1 MKKIIFC
8 YYLILALALPLLAEE
23 PEKEQPQE
31 DPKVKVDSKEVRVDE
46 SELIVD
52 EDTAFESS
60 QWFSF
65 HYRLGNYVPAKTT
78 GVNGNFQTLYS
89 GQTALWHELVAEF
102 QPVGRYGIFGVR
114 GIAGYQHI
122 KSTSGNTARFE
133 NMSLHGGA
141 IYHFKYT
148 RHQVFVPFV
157 EGGGSYYFLKQ
168 KTQNPYSRTRRGF
181 FGSAGVQLNLNAF
194 EKKTADRFDL
204 NYGINN
210 TYVTVEYKY
219 VNTPSAGV
227 LDLSGQFFLAG
238 FSMDF

>member
-8 YYLILALALPLLAEE
+8 LYLIFTLSVPLLAEE
-23 PEKEQPQE
+23 PDTEKPQE
-31 DPKVKVDSKEVRVDE
+31 SSKEVRVDE

-60 QWFSF
+60 QWFAF
-65 HYRLGNYVPAKTT
+65 HYRLGNYVPSKTL
-78 GVNGNFQTLYS
+78 GVNGNFQAFYT

-102 QPVGRYGIFGVR
+102 QPVSRYGILGAR
-114 GIAGYQHI
+114 GIVGYQRI
-122 KSTSGNTARFE
+122 TSSGANTARFE
-133 NMSLHGGA
+133 NVSLHGGA

-148 RHQVFVPFV
+148 RHQVFVPFI
-157 EGGGSYYFLKQ
+157 EGGGSYYWLKQ
-168 KTQNPYSRTRRGF
+168 ERQNPYNRTRRGF
-181 FGSAGVQLNLNAF
+181 FGSAGIQLNLNAF

-210 TYVTVEYKY
+210 TYITVEYKY
-219 VNTPSAGV
+219 INTPTAGV